1 MAAEPKKQR
10 VTLSTVK
17 SRGWTEAMVREVLG
31 EPDATAPNPHYR
43 SAGAPMRLY
52 YLDRVIAAES
62 TDEFAAAKAKAD
74 RRRKSSRKGLQA
86 ARAVQEAES
95 TMRAEAD
102 RAADEMQTESWAD
115 NHAWAALDTS
125 EPISMRDRRDYRR
138 IANEMY
144 DDLGFAMCQSCKWRH
159 RETSDCLP
167 AVKEAHAEALI
178 RAEIESIFEMPPDPI
193 NNTPTP
199 ASERWNPRKNK
210 SHISKSEVGRRTGWS
225 GHQIDRILGQPDEI
239 IIESHRHVKLYS
251 VDRVESA
258 REGLRKH

>member
-1 MAAEPKKQR
+1 MSDAPKSKR

-17 SRGWTEAMVREVLG
+17 KRGWTDAMVREVLG
-31 EPDATAPNPHYR
+31 DPDATAPNPHYR
-43 SAGAPMRLY
+43 SVGAPMRLY

-62 TDEFAAAKAKAD
+62 TEEFTAAKTKAE

-86 ARAVQEAES
+86 ARAVREAEAA
-95 TMRAEAD
+95 MRAEAD
-102 RAADEMQTESWAD
+102 RAAYEIQTENWAD
-115 NHAWAALDTS
+115 KHAWAALDTS
-125 EPISMRDRRDYRR
+125 RPIGMRDRRDYRS

-144 DDLGFAMCQSCKWRH
+144 EELEFRMCQSCKWRH
-159 RETSDCLP
+159 REESGCLP
-167 AVKEAHAEALI
+167 TIQSAHAEAML
-178 RAEIESIFEMPPDPI
+178 RAEVESIFEMPPDPI
-193 NNTPTP
+193 SGTPTP
-199 ASERWNPRKNK
+199 IEERWNPKKDK
-210 SHISKSEVGRRTGWS
+210 SRISKSEVGRRTGWS